1 MSYPTD
7 PYTLANLAE
16 WEWQELL
23 ARVAAC
29 SPLGRRKIIHVPQ
42 SLNKQYGT
50 SDVAAERRATVRRLK
65 AEGWKNAAIAR
76 KLAVDPS
83 LITRILKNER

>member
-50 SDVAAERRATVRRLK
+50 SE